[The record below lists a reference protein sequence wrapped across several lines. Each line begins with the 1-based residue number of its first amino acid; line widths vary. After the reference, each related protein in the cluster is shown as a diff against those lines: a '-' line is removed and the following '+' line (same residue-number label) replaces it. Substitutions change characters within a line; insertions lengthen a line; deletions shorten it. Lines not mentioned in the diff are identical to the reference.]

1 MGPTLFSGVEDSIES
16 SYALKPK
23 VTVEAKLGGSDDVGG
38 GS

>member
-1 MGPTLFSGVEDSIES
+1 MVQLS
-16 SYALKPK
+16 SLGWRTRLNPPDALKPK